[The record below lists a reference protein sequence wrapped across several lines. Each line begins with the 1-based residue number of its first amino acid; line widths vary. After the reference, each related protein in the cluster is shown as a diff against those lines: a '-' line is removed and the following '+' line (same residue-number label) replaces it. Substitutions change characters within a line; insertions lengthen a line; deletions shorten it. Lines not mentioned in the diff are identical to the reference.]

1 MGARR
6 YTCDVAQVLVE
17 EFSVAA
23 SVTAMGV
30 KRHPPYITAFS
41 SGAPSLRAL
50 RLCGKP
56 LPRKEKAPGKPGG
69 FLVLIWATSYSP
81 THSRAQYHRG

>member
-56 LPRKEKAPGKPGG
+56 CQEKKSPRKTRG
-69 FLVLIWATSYSP
+69 LLSLIWATSYSP